1 MNIQQLEYIL
11 AVDTYRHFAKAAEHC
26 RVTQPTLSMMIQKL
40 EDELGVKLFDRNIQP
55 VCPTPAGRKVIDQ
68 ARVVLYQ
75 TSLIKDIVNEE
86 EQSLK
91 GTFRLAVLPTIAPYL
106 LPRFFQQVSEKHPDQ
121 LMRFC
126 QMEKVKLRPAA
137 YRLGSLETFMRMV
150 ESGNGVTFMPELAT
164 YQLSEQQKEL
174 VRPFAIPKPAR
185 EIVWVTRKD
194 FIRHSVAGILIE
206 SIRKSVPKEMR
217 TLQAG
222 L

>member
-86 EQSLK
+86 AIFERNVPPRRVTDDCSLSASPL
-91 GTFRLAVLPTIAPYL
+91 F
-106 LPRFFQQVSEKHPDQ
+106 
-121 LMRFC
+121 
-126 QMEKVKLRPAA
+126 PA
-137 YRLGSLETFMRMV
+137 
-150 ESGNGVTFMPELAT
+150 
-164 YQLSEQQKEL
+164 
-174 VRPFAIPKPAR
+174 
-185 EIVWVTRKD
+185 
-194 FIRHSVAGILIE
+194 
-206 SIRKSVPKEMR
+206 SIGKAS
-217 TLQAG
+217 
-222 L
+222 